1 VAERTAAQVI
11 LSDTDAADRARRH
24 FADCGFEVGPFVGIS
39 FSIAGTPGRFRET
52 FGGAEP
58 DPKGGEL
65 PIDSLPDD
73 LRQAVQAVATDE
85 PPAFGPGNP

>member
-1 VAERTAAQVI
+1 VAEQTAAQVI
-11 LSDTDAADRARRH
+11 LSDTGAAERAQQH
-24 FADCGFEVGPFVGIS
+24 FAERGFEVGPFVGIS
-39 FSIAGTPGRFRET
+39 FSIAGSPDRFREA
-52 FGGAEP
+52 FNGAEP

-65 PIDSLPDD
+65 PIDSLPAE